1 MVFTLFF
8 TLFSI
13 SIRYENFVDL
23 SGMTQKSHYFTHYS
37 NPGGVL
43 HYLVR
48 VEPFTSLHIHLQ
60 SGKFDCADRLFYALA
75 TSWEAVMT
83 GSDVMELI
91 PEFYFFPEFLMN
103 LNGFNLG
110 RLQVTNVFY
119 LYQGNQ
125 CSEWELCFLC
135 RAFSTTTIPWPK
147 GLIDP

>member
-1 MVFTLFF
+1 
-8 TLFSI
+8 
-13 SIRYENFVDL
+13 
-23 SGMTQKSHYFTHYS
+23 MTQKSHYFTHYS

-110 RLQVTNVFY
+110 RLQVTEIFCIMKP
-119 LYQGNQ
+119 LM
-125 CSEWELCFLC
+125 CSAGSFFSTK
-135 RAFSTTTIPWPK
+135 AFSALPEGVCGSLGIHSF
-147 GLIDP
+147 LSMYDLA